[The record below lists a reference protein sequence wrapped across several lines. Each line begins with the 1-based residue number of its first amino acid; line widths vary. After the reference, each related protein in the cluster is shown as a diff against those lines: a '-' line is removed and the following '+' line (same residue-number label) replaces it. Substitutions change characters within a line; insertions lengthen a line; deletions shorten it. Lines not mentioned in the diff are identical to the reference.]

1 MRALIL
7 TLVLVSSGCA
17 HMVVG
22 SKPDYTHYAAT
33 ALEAVGCAGLSYAY
47 VQSVKHDNQA
57 NKTVLFFVDEV
68 CLTSLFLDIAFEKV
82 ERQ

>member
-1 MRALIL
+1 MKALIL

-33 ALEAVGCAGLSYAY
+33 AIEALGCTATTWAFIRHSNHEDGL
-47 VQSVKHDNQA
+47 KMP
-57 NKTVLFFVDEV
+57 LFFVDEV

>member
-1 MRALIL
+1 MRWLIL
-7 TLVLVSSGCA
+7 AVTLSGCA

-33 ALEAVGCAGLSYAY
+33 ALEAVGCAGLTY
-47 VQSVKHDNQA
+47 VQSVKRDNQA